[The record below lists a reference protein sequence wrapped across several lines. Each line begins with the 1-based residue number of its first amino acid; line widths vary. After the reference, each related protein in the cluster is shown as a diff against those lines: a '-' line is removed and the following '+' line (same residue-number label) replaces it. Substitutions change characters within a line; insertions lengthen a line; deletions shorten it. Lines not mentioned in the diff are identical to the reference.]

1 MARSNVLT
9 AHTQAPSCS
18 IALPPYKRDL
28 LWQNMSASHH
38 NVMCCWWVGSLKHIQ
53 HECQ

>member
-18 IALPPYKRDL
+18 VATQVLKSP
-28 LWQNMSASHH
+28 
-38 NVMCCWWVGSLKHIQ
+38 VMANYVRKSS
-53 HECQ
+53 